1 MKRMNRYSLCWLVL
15 LLVLF
20 EGCEKDEP
28 MGYIGRPGFYFNGNE
43 FSYSFA
49 ENPWKT
55 VDTVM
60 LPVIITGKLEN
71 YARTL
76 KAEVVKDSSTATENM
91 YQLLEGT
98 LGENQSEGFIP
109 VVLNYVPSLDDI
121 TVTLKIQAVA
131 NDDFQELD
139 LVFPSCRLNFTAKI
153 MKPFILEKCER
164 TSLPFWD
171 DLWSPIPNPDPS
183 KYNMSYY
190 EMSNLQEMIRQE
202 LRNYNRN
209 SLTGPLTHD
218 DGDLAGQQVVMP
230 APY

>member
-1 MKRMNRYSLCWLVL
+1 MKRMNRYSLCWLFL

-109 VVLNYVPSLDDI
+109 VVLKYVPSLDDI

-153 MKPFILEKCER
+153 MKPFNWSQLQYFFGTYSTRWWRFIMEKCER

-171 DLWSPIPNPDPS
+171 VYGLRFLILILTNIICLITRCPI
-183 KYNMSYY
+183 Y
-190 EMSNLQEMIRQE
+190 R
-202 LRNYNRN
+202 R
-209 SLTGPLTHD
+209 
-218 DGDLAGQQVVMP
+218 
-230 APY
+230 

>member
-153 MKPFILEKCER
+153 MKPFNWSQLQYFFGTYSTRWWRFIMEKCER
-164 TSLPFWD
+164 TSLPFRMIYG
-171 DLWSPIPNPDPS
+171 LRFLILILANIICLITRCPIC
-183 KYNMSYY
+183 
-190 EMSNLQEMIRQE
+190 R
-202 LRNYNRN
+202 R
-209 SLTGPLTHD
+209 
-218 DGDLAGQQVVMP
+218 
-230 APY
+230 

>member
-1 MKRMNRYSLCWLVL
+1 MKRMNRYSLCWLFL

-121 TVTLKIQAVA
+121 Q
-131 NDDFQELD
+131 
-139 LVFPSCRLNFTAKI
+139 
-153 MKPFILEKCER
+153 
-164 TSLPFWD
+164 
-171 DLWSPIPNPDPS
+171 
-183 KYNMSYY
+183 
-190 EMSNLQEMIRQE
+190 
-202 LRNYNRN
+202 
-209 SLTGPLTHD
+209 
-218 DGDLAGQQVVMP
+218 
-230 APY
+230 

>member
-109 VVLNYVPSLDDI
+109 VVLNYVSSLDDI

-153 MKPFILEKCER
+153 MKPFNWSQLQYFFGTYSTRWWRFIMEKCER
-164 TSLPFWD
+164 TLCLFGMIYG
-171 DLWSPIPNPDPS
+171 SPDS
-183 KYNMSYY
+183 
-190 EMSNLQEMIRQE
+190 
-202 LRNYNRN
+202 
-209 SLTGPLTHD
+209 
-218 DGDLAGQQVVMP
+218 
-230 APY
+230 

>member
-153 MKPFILEKCER
+153 MKPFNWSQLQYFFGTYSTRWWRFIMEKCER
-164 TSLPFWD
+164 TSLPFGMIYG
-171 DLWSPIPNPDPS
+171 LRFLILILANIICLITRCPIC
-183 KYNMSYY
+183 
-190 EMSNLQEMIRQE
+190 R
-202 LRNYNRN
+202 R
-209 SLTGPLTHD
+209 
-218 DGDLAGQQVVMP
+218 
-230 APY
+230 